1 MKSGQKHALATVA
14 ALAIVSTGANATSV
28 FDGLTAVI
36 SFADFV
42 TALSVVYAGMI
53 TTGLF
58 LKGGNM
64 IARKLGFR

>member
-1 MKSGQKHALATVA
+1 MKVGQKHAA
-14 ALAIVSTGANATSV
+14 ALGVALMIVSGFAGATST
-28 FDGLTAVI
+28 FDSLTAVV
-36 SFADFV
+36 SFSDFV